1 MSSRIA
7 LPVVCALAL
16 LTPLVPAVI
25 VPRAANVAAGAA
37 ITAFL
42 IVPVVVLRRRRWAPL
57 LGAGLL
63 ALLAVAAA
71 TPPITGLGMPSEEE
85 VRQAVEMHYAVGG
98 LDAVRAFS
106 GDALRFLLWDGDE
119 LLLIALACLVAAA
132 LLLVLDRIVR
142 PRAPRELLPLRWRW
156 PLVMWG
162 AALVLVGVPQ
172 AMLLVVLAGGP
183 SEVEISIMDSACFGN
198 VAELMTAAAVLML
211 LPQPLVVAV
220 GFGLWALLART
231 GHRPAARVA
240 GWLTVVPL
248 AVRDLMVNWLPV
260 LGCTLDEEQV
270 TNPVTPLWVLY
281 ALLPVVLILLAVRL
295 RRAR

>member
-119 LLLIALACLVAAA
+119 LLLIALACLVAA
-132 LLLVLDRIVR
+132 
-142 PRAPRELLPLRWRW
+142 
-156 PLVMWG
+156 G
-162 AALVLVGVPQ
+162 AAAGARPDRPPQ
-172 AMLLVVLAGGP
+172 G
-183 SEVEISIMDSACFGN
+183 
-198 VAELMTAAAVLML
+198 AA
-211 LPQPLVVAV
+211 
-220 GFGLWALLART
+220 
-231 GHRPAARVA
+231 
-240 GWLTVVPL
+240 
-248 AVRDLMVNWLPV
+248 
-260 LGCTLDEEQV
+260 
-270 TNPVTPLWVLY
+270 
-281 ALLPVVLILLAVRL
+281 
-295 RRAR
+295 